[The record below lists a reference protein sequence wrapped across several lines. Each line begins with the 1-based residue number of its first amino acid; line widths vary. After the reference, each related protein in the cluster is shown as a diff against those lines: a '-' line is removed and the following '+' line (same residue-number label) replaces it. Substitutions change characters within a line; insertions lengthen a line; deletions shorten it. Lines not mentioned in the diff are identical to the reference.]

1 MIDPVI
7 ISGGGIIGC
16 YIHLKLRQAGIKS
29 LVIEKNKQLF
39 KPESN
44 IRTISL
50 NQNTISLLSDLG
62 IKINTAPIKKIDVA
76 DGEGSG
82 KIEFSY
88 EDTEH
93 EALSNVVMFN
103 DLLIKMQETTQS
115 AINFESEIKSL
126 KIDNNLIKVV
136 LEDNRVLSSSLVIG
150 SDGRNSPIAKLSNF
164 VSRYDDY
171 EQTAYTFLVEEESFK
186 ELETAHQIF
195 TNKGIFALMPIQAEE
210 NNIFSVVWSVPN
222 KLVKN
227 IPAKD
232 FVKENIGFMENKL
245 NANFNI
251 KSDIVSFPLSSHHLE
266 SYTKAGIVVVG
277 DAAHSL
283 HPLAGQGINLG
294 FADAEILCEELISA
308 HQKGYSISSYRVL
321 KKYEMR
327 RKTMNEIMIKA
338 MDGFVSL
345 FGSSNLYLR
354 LLRNFGLNLFNK
366 STFIKVFFIRHASG
380 NHKL

>member
-1 MIDPVI
+1 
-7 ISGGGIIGC
+7 
-16 YIHLKLRQAGIKS
+16 
-29 LVIEKNKQLF
+29 
-39 KPESN
+39 
-44 IRTISL
+44 
-50 NQNTISLLSDLG
+50 
-62 IKINTAPIKKIDVA
+62 
-76 DGEGSG
+76 
-82 KIEFSY
+82 
-88 EDTEH
+88 
-93 EALSNVVMFN
+93 MFN

-150 SDGRNSPIAKLSNF
+150 SDGRNSPIAKLSNL

-171 EQTAYTFLVEEESFK
+171 EQTAYTFLVEAESFK

-245 NANFNI
+245 SANFRI